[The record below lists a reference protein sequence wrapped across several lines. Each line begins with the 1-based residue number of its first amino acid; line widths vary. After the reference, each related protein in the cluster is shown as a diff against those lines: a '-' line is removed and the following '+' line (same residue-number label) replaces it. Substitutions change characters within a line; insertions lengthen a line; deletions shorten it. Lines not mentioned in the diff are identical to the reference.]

1 MVLPDTPGMPHL
13 GAHLILIILQF
24 LKERGYKE
32 AAHELERESGAYFDW
47 DYMEEL
53 ILEGRLE
60 EAEKYLSG
68 FTQLEDNR
76 FSMKIYFELRKQ
88 KYLEALDSNDVPKAM
103 NILRSDLKVFKA
115 NKELFEE
122 LTELVA
128 LDNIRKNNKL
138 ALYST
143 EDARSA
149 IRWEIKKDI
158 ELNPALQGKLIL
170 PGFEPCRLGYI
181 INQSLNWQHS
191 HCTYPVPNPVIHTIL
206 ADHCCQPPKSP
217 VVPPAD
223 DALAVTST
231 DAHPALSQQPASEV
245 LDDLPMKVIQTL
257 KEELYPTDIDFSPIQ
272 QTYLLVG
279 TGNGDIGIWEVG
291 SGVKLFSDNFKVWNM
306 EACSTKFKEAMI
318 GDSSIS
324 ITRVNWSPDGL
335 LFGAA
340 YSTHLVQ
347 IYVFGC
353 GNNVKPQLEIEAH
366 DGRVNDLAFSATNKR
381 QSLITCGNDRT
392 VKVWDVMDGVKRFTF
407 EGHNAPVYSIRPQM
421 KSGIEFIFSTSVDG
435 KIRAWLYDDFG
446 ARFNHNAP
454 GRACMVM
461 AYSNDNRRLFSCG
474 SNNDGESFLVEWD
487 ESEGSVKR
495 TYQGLG
501 KCSLDIAHF
510 HTAKSLLAAG
520 DDHMIKFWNMDNV
533 KLLATTD
540 AEGSL
545 PARPRIRFNK
555 EGSLL
560 AVIADGNTIKILG
573 PNKASQLLKTSKS
586 GSLIAAS
593 VASESPMMRHIE
605 LSLHN
610 FVRIANFASPP
621 SVSLSQA
628 AISKSVYERATKRSL
643 FSREKLI
650 DASITVFFPPSSF
663 SLIRI
668 TPPSPSAL
676 AHVLHQTSSY
686 REPSCTFALLAAVVD
701 PPSTSTIS
709 HCPPFSLSLYNSY
722 FRQRGLGLRCA
733 ATATSGCG
741 GHDLK
746 PEAMLPQISG
756 RMALT

>member
-32 AAHELERESGAYFDW
+32 AAHELERESGVYFDW

-53 ILEGRLE
+53 ILEGRWE

-76 FSMKIYFELRKQ
+76 FSMKIYFEMRKQ
-88 KYLEALDSNDVPKAM
+88 KYLEALDSDDVPKAM
-103 NILRSDLKVFKA
+103 NILRSDLKFFKA

-191 HCTYPVPNPVIHTIL
+191 HCTYPVPNPVIHTLL
-206 ADHCCQPPKSP
+206 ADHRCQPPKSP

-223 DALAVTST
+223 DALEVTST

-446 ARFNHNAP
+446 ARFNHSAP

-520 DDHMIKFWNMDNV
+520 DEHMIKFWSMDNV

-593 VASESPMMRHIE
+593 VASESPMMDVEVH
-605 LSLHN
+605 
-610 FVRIANFASPP
+610 
-621 SVSLSQA
+621 
-628 AISKSVYERATKRSL
+628 ATQGG
-643 FSREKLI
+643 
-650 DASITVFFPPSSF
+650 SS
-663 SLIRI
+663 
-668 TPPSPSAL
+668 
-676 AHVLHQTSSY
+676 
-686 REPSCTFALLAAVVD
+686 
-701 PPSTSTIS
+701 
-709 HCPPFSLSLYNSY
+709 
-722 FRQRGLGLRCA
+722 
-733 ATATSGCG
+733 
-741 GHDLK
+741 
-746 PEAMLPQISG
+746 
-756 RMALT
+756 